1 MKAFKIILAL
11 VLIAVTGLYCFDRI
25 STALSGENIG
35 PTLSCPEEILEIS
48 VADGEAALLAGVTAY
63 DEQDG
68 DLTHKVRILGISKF
82 IEDYTTKVTY
92 VVFDSDNNMT
102 TCSRQMRYTDYHSP
116 TFAITAPLIYPKGA
130 SMLLLDRITVTD
142 MLDGDITSS
151 IRVTPI
157 KATST
162 PEVYTVDIQ
171 VTNSMGDTVQ
181 LALPVIQRESSMNR
195 ADVILSSYLVYIES
209 GSSFHADNYLR
220 SVETPTG
227 WADPADV
234 EISSMVDTAVPG
246 VYMVFYEY
254 RSEKYSGTSI
264 LTVVVE

>member
-11 VLIAVTGLYCFDRI
+11 LLIAVTGLYAFDRV

-48 VADGEAALLAGVTAY
+48 VADDEAALLAGVTAH

-92 VVFDSDNNMT
+92 VVFDSDNNMA
-102 TCSRQMRYTDYHSP
+102 TCTRQMRYTDYRSP
-116 TFAITAPLIYPKGA
+116 TFSITSPLIYPRSTA
-130 SMLLLDRITVTD
+130 MLLLDRITVTD
-142 MLDGDITSS
+142 MLDGDITHSV
-151 IRVTPI
+151 RVTPI

-162 PEVYTVDIQ
+162 PEVFTVDLQ
-171 VTNSMGDTVQ
+171 VTNSMGDTV
-181 LALPVIQRESSMNR
+181 LLTLPVIQRESSMNR

-209 GSSFHADNYLR
+209 GASFYADNYLR
-220 SVETPTG
+220 SVEVPTG

-234 EISSMVDTAVPG
+234 EISSNVDTDVPG